1 MSNDQKPKCGLE
13 ERTAEFGEDI
23 IEFFKGLSK
32 NVITNP
38 LIIGQN
44 FKSLFFL
51 KFF

>member
-1 MSNDQKPKCGLE
+1 MSNDQKPKCGPE

-23 IEFFKGLSK
+23 IEFSKGLSK

-38 LIIGQN
+38 LIGQN